1 MREEDYADVPDE
13 VMARHFA
20 ERRRRRSRGSC
31 SSCAHRGCCDDDC
44 GGRYWVDTETENK
57 ED

>member
-1 MREEDYADVPDE
+1 MREEDYADVPDD

-20 ERRRRRSRGSC
+20 KRRRRRSRGSC
-31 SSCAHRGCCDDDC
+31 SSCRHRGCCDDYC
-44 GGRYWVDTETENK
+44 GGLYWVDTKTGNE

>member
-20 ERRRRRSRGSC
+20 ERRRSRGSC
-31 SSCAHRGCCDDDC
+31 SSCAHRGCCDDYC
-44 GGRYWVDTETENK
+44 GGRYWVETKTENE

>member
-31 SSCAHRGCCDDDC
+31 SSCAHRGCYDDDC
-44 GGRYWVDTETENK
+44 GGRYWVETKTENK